1 MNMMRREEED
11 NQRPKIKFY
20 RWKIKISKIKNILDE
35 TNSRLDTKKISKLE
49 DITTETNENEAWEKN
64 VKKGVIIR

>member
-20 RWKIKISKIKNILDE
+20 RWKIKISKTKNILDG